1 MGHIRIGVDVLRDG
15 GGDDPKLEE
24 SESMLDKE
32 LSMELLPLN
41 QHLFFFISYILFIL
55 NLWRNLATWKVNSG
69 SYLSDCGSIVV
80 SDSTTASLVLTF

>member
-1 MGHIRIGVDVLRDG
+1 MGYIRIGVDVLRDG